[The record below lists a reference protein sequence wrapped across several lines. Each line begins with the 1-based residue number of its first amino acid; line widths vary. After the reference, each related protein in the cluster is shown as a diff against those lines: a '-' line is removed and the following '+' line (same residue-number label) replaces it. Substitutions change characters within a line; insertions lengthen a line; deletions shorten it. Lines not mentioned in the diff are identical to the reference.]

1 MADTEPTDGELWK
14 REGRRSRSIT
24 SELNTGKERI
34 GRTIIATFI
43 AALGPLGFGYCL
55 GYSSSALEDLASAS
69 PAVRLTDQQGSWFSV
84 SLIGVFFSSVL
95 FFSLPRSRFSTVKQ
109 RSCGLRDD
117 AKNGCEGGYVSFGPY

>member
-84 SLIGVFFSSVL
+84 SLIGVFFL
-95 FFSLPRSRFSTVKQ
+95 LCIFF
-109 RSCGLRDD
+109 
-117 AKNGCEGGYVSFGPY
+117 